1 MDSVPMRSGSVTTKR
16 RRGNFSTAEAV
27 RAMIASAA
35 LAGILLLAF
44 FVTTGPYF
52 AADRQAQNAVPKI
65 APLSPS
71 NGGESAH
78 RVASIV
84 VETDKKGRCEERR
97 FDNRSGKIIAATVV
111 DCEARLADER
121 DASPS
126 ENLSAERMRA
136 ILGAFRR

>member
-1 MDSVPMRSGSVTTKR
+1 VTAKPR
-16 RRGNFSTAEAV
+16 RGKGNFSTAEAV
-27 RAMIASAA
+27 RARHPVAR
-35 LAGILLLAF
+35 ILRDYRPVF
-44 FVTTGPYF
+44 RP
-52 AADRQAQNAVPKI
+52 DRQAQNAVPKI

-97 FDNRSGKIIAATVV
+97 FDNRSGKIVAATVV

>member
-1 MDSVPMRSGSVTTKR
+1 MRSGSVTTKR

-71 NGGESAH
+71 NGGSPLTALRPLWSRPTRKAAAKNAVSTTARED
-78 RVASIV
+78 RRC
-84 VETDKKGRCEERR
+84 DCGR
-97 FDNRSGKIIAATVV
+97 
-111 DCEARLADER
+111 L
-121 DASPS
+121 
-126 ENLSAERMRA
+126 
-136 ILGAFRR
+136 

>member
-1 MDSVPMRSGSVTTKR
+1 MRFGSVTNKPR
-16 RRGNFSTAEAV
+16 SSKGNFSTGEAV
-27 RAMIASAA
+27 RALIASAA
-35 LAGILLLAF
+35 LAAILLLAV
-44 FVTTGPYF
+44 FVTTGSYF
-52 AADRQAQNAVPKI
+52 SADRQAKNAASKI

-71 NGGESAH
+71 SGGESAH

-84 VETDKKGRCEERR
+84 VETDKKGRCQERR
-97 FDNRSGKIIAATVV
+97 FDNRTGRIVSATLV

-121 DASPS
+121 DTTPS

>member
-1 MDSVPMRSGSVTTKR
+1 MRSGSVTTKPR
-16 RRGNFSTAEAV
+16 RGKGNFSTAEAV

-71 NGGESAH
+71 NDGESAH
-78 RVASIV
+78 RVAS

-97 FDNRSGKIIAATVV
+97 FDNRSGKIVAATVV